1 MNFMAQL
8 HITLSTEI
16 LQKLFLTGNRD
27 EAMAKLME
35 IIFNEILAGES
46 TEQLGAEPYERT
58 EDRTTYRNGCR
69 ERDLNT
75 RVGTLSLRVPR
86 HRNGTFSTV
95 LFERYQR

>member
-1 MNFMAQL
+1 MAQL

-46 TEQLGAEPYERT
+46 TE
-58 EDRTTYRNGCR
+58 
-69 ERDLNT
+69 
-75 RVGTLSLRVPR
+75 
-86 HRNGTFSTV
+86 
-95 LFERYQR
+95 